1 MPYFAVDDGAHAN
14 LKFRRASMAAR
25 GLWVTV
31 GSWVSDQLTDGHV
44 PGDVVRMYG
53 GTPAQVRSLV
63 AVGMWH
69 VHGHECPRCPQP
81 PGRATTTCTTTP
93 RTETRPGR
101 RSRRGASRASRAVS
115 GTASGRPRRRRRRAA
130 SSSASTT
137 PTRPAPPRR
146 STIPQ
151 GWRPTADDI
160 RAAQTA
166 RVDAGLQP
174 LTNDQLRSTTAKFI
188 NRQLDDGRLAVAW
201 GGRWQEWAENE
212 RTAPPPMPGSNVV
225 PLARAAGAST
235 ADQRAAAAYQLAA
248 RLEEQED

>member
-81 PGRATTTCTTTP
+81 PGAGDYYMHDY
-93 RTETRPGR
+93 TENGN
-101 RSRRGASRASRAVS
+101 SSRAEIKA
-115 GTASGRPRRRRRRAA
+115 RREQSVK
-130 SSSASTT
+130 SSQRHRERQAPKAP
-137 PTRPAPPRR
+137 PTRGEQLGLDDADQPAPPRR